1 MIQNLLAK
9 VVGTQN
15 ERELKRL
22 RPLVAQVNALEPSV
36 QTLSDDALR
45 QKTAAFR
52 QRLTNGESLDE
63 LMPEAFAVVREAGR
77 RVLNMR
83 HFDVQLV
90 GGAVLHA
97 GKIAEMKTGEGKTLV
112 ATLPA
117 YLNALEGKGV
127 HVVTVN
133 DYLARRDSEWMGR
146 IYRFLGMSVGVI
158 QHDLKDD
165 ERQIAYAADITY
177 GTNNELG
184 FDYLR
189 DNMKFELAHYVQ
201 RGHHFAIVDEVDS
214 ILIDE
219 ARTPLIIS
227 GPAEMSTDL
236 YYEVD
241 RIVPRLKAGAVV
253 RGDTKAEEREAL
265 EATGDYIVDEKHKT
279 VTLTESGTQKA
290 EQMLGH
296 HLNGG
301 HIYDLENAHIK
312 HHVDQA
318 LRAHTLFHI
327 DVDYM
332 VKDGEVVIVD
342 EFTGRLMPGR
352 RWSDGLHQAVEA
364 KEHNSR
370 HPEVKIERENQ
381 TLATVTFQNYFRK
394 YKKLSGMT
402 GTADTEAEEF
412 GSIYKLDVNVIPPN
426 RKLMR
431 VEHPDLVYRTEREK
445 WDAIVTDILEEHGK
459 GRPVLVGTVSIEKS
473 EKLSSLLDRRGLK
486 RGTTTGGDAEKH
498 VVLNAK
504 YHAQEA
510 EIVSQ
515 AGRRGSVTIATNMAG
530 RGTDI
535 LLGGNPEF
543 MARQQCLSEQVAERL
558 PKGEERFVDDDQFV
572 YFYHLDA
579 FYRVPTVQYRRAFE
593 HFKKQCDAEHDMVV
607 AAGGLHI
614 LGTERHESRRID
626 NQLRGRAGRQGDPG
640 SSRFY
645 LALEDD
651 LMRIFGSDRI
661 SGLMQRLGMEEGV
674 PIEHG
679 MVSRAIERAQKQVE
693 AQNFSVRK
701 HLLEYDDV
709 MNKQRENI
717 YSLRRQILEGSIK
730 FEDED
735 GQEEIVDTHEYLL
748 SLGEDVL
755 DAQVEQYAPRQGDY
769 ESWDVDALKRD
780 AGDVFAVDLSRTDF
794 SDRTS
799 DEIRDAI
806 WDQSLAS
813 YRDKEALVGPDVLHR
828 VERDIMLQIVDTQW
842 KDHLYSLDHLKEGI
856 GLRGY
861 GQRDP
866 LVEYKK
872 ESFEL
877 FQAMKDR
884 VDEETVR
891 FLWRIRPVMGE
902 EAPVPARRPQR
913 QRPPLILSGPSEEA
927 PSPFGGPV
935 RQAPGP
941 VPPGKPPGGGKQPP
955 RVGGDD
961 VVKTVRREEPK
972 VGRND
977 PCPCGSGKKYKKC
990 HGLAA

>member
-1 MIQNLLAK
+1 MIQTLLAK
-9 VVGTQN
+9 VFGTQN

-22 RPLVAQVNALEPSV
+22 VPIVTEIGALEP
-36 QTLSDDALR
+36 TIRPLSDEALR
-45 QKTAAFR
+45 AKTAEFR
-52 QRLTNGESLDE
+52 QRLANGETLDD
-63 LMPEAFAVVREAGR
+63 LLVEAFAVVREAGR

-83 HFDVQLV
+83 HFDVQLI
-90 GGAVLHA
+90 GGAVLHS

-117 YLNALEGKGV
+117 YLNALAGQGV

-158 QHDLKDD
+158 QHSLNDQ
-165 ERQIAYAADITY
+165 ERQVAYACDITY
-177 GTNNELG
+177 GTNNEFG

-189 DNMKFELAHYVQ
+189 DNMKFDLAHYVQ

-227 GPAEMSTDL
+227 GPAEQSTEL
-236 YYEVD
+236 YYDVD
-241 RIVPRLKAGAVV
+241 RIIPRLKAGAVT
-253 RGDTKAEEREAL
+253 RGDTKAEDRDAL

-279 VTLTESGTQKA
+279 VTLTESGMAKA
-290 EQMLGH
+290 EQALSK
-296 HLNGG
+296 HLQPGG
-301 HIYDLENAHIK
+301 LYDPNNMPLL
-312 HHVDQA
+312 HHVNQA
-318 LRAHTLFHI
+318 LRAHTLFQL
-327 DVDYM
+327 DVHYM

-364 KEHNSR
+364 KEHNSG

-412 GSIYKLDVNVIPPN
+412 AKIYNLDVVIIPPN
-426 RKLMR
+426 KPLLRI
-431 VEHPDLVYRTEREK
+431 EYPDLIYRTVGEK
-445 WDAIVTDILEEHGK
+445 WDAIVNEIIAEHKK

-473 EKLSSLLDRRGLK
+473 EKLSTMLDRKGLK
-486 RGTTTGGDAEKH
+486 RGTATGGGIDRH

-510 EIVSQ
+510 EFVAQ
-515 AGRRGSVTIATNMAG
+515 AGRKGAVTIATNMAG

-543 MARQQCLSEQVAERL
+543 MARQQSLAQEIAERL
-558 PKGEERFVDDDQFV
+558 PKGEERFSDDDEFV

-579 FYRVPTVQYRRAFE
+579 FYRVPKHAYEQIYA
-593 HFKKQCDAEHDMVV
+593 HFKAQTDAEHQEVV
-607 AAGGLHI
+607 ALGGLHI
-614 LGTERHESRRID
+614 VGTERHEARRID

-645 LALEDD
+645 LSLEDD
-651 LMRIFGSDRI
+651 LMRIFGSNRI
-661 SGLMQRLGMEEGV
+661 SGLMQKLGMEEGE

-679 MVSRAIERAQKQVE
+679 MVTRAIERAQKQVE
-693 AQNFSVRK
+693 GQNFSVRK

-717 YSLRRQILEGSIK
+717 YALRRELLEGKIAFDDGEEVDSRAYLMELAEEMLDSLVETYASRDAK
-730 FEDED
+730 EDAE
-735 GQEEIVDTHEYLL
+735 
-748 SLGEDVL
+748 
-755 DAQVEQYAPRQGDY
+755 
-769 ESWDVDALKRD
+769 WDLDALKRETARIFGID
-780 AGDVFAVDLSRTDF
+780 AAAIDFTDR
-794 SDRTS
+794 SS
-799 DEIRDAI
+799 DEIREDLWKTI
-806 WDQSLAS
+806 EGS
-813 YRDKEALVGPDVLHR
+813 YEEKEKIVGREIMQR
-828 VERDIMLQIVDTQW
+828 VERDVMLQVVDAQW
-842 KDHLYSLDHLKEGI
+842 KDHLYSLDHLKDGI

-866 LVEYKK
+866 LIEYKK
-872 ESFEL
+872 ESFAL
-877 FQAMKDR
+877 FQAMKER
-884 VDEETVR
+884 IDEEITR
-891 FLWRIRPVMGE
+891 YLWWLRPVVG
-902 EAPVPARRPQR
+902 APPSASVPRRPAP
-913 QRPPLILSGPSEEA
+913 RPSSLIMNSPEA
-927 PSPFGGPV
+927 ETPSPFG
-935 RQAPGP
+935 APARAPSGA
-941 VPPGKPPGGGKQPP
+941 PPPTARAPQPA

-961 VVKTVRREEPK
+961 AAQKTVRRDEPK

-990 HGLAA
+990 HGAQA